1 MREFVTTGM
10 LVFSILFG
18 IVVFTQLIRFLGE
31 SVSGYLAVDAVAVM
45 LGFSAVTS
53 LPIILSISLFLSVL
67 MTLTRCYRDSEMV
80 VWFSA
85 GIGLTRWI
93 RPVMGYAIV
102 VSVVIATFSLGITP
116 WALSQA
122 DEFKRRLSSRDD
134 VSSATPGVFRESKQD
149 DRVFFMENVD
159 AEKRRVGNIFVQ
171 SVQNGVTGTMV
182 AKEGFQETRENG
194 ERYLIMLNGTRYE
207 GVPGQAD
214 FKIAEFER
222 YSMRIEPQEL
232 RESAPSLKALS
243 SLYLMQNPS
252 SFNRAELAWRIGLP
266 VSAIVLALMAIPL
279 SFVDPRAGRSLN
291 FISAVVVF
299 MLYNNLI
306 NLSHS
311 WVGRE
316 RIGLWLGFWG
326 LHLLMLVLLA
336 LLFYHR
342 SSVFA
347 WARWKR

>member
-1 MREFVTTGM
+1 MREFASTGL

-18 IVVFTQLIRFLGE
+18 IVVFTQLIRFLSE

-53 LPIILSISLFLSVL
+53 LPIILSISLFLSIL

-93 RPVMGYAIV
+93 RPVMGYALA
-102 VSVVIATFSLGITP
+102 VSVVIAIFSLGVTP

-149 DRVFFMENVD
+149 DRIFFMENVD

-194 ERYLIMLNGTRYE
+194 DRFLVMLNGTRYE
-207 GVPGQAD
+207 GIPGQAD

-222 YSMRIEPQEL
+222 YSMRIEPMEL
-232 RESAPSLKALS
+232 RESTPSLKALS
-243 SLYLMQNPS
+243 TMYLIQHPS
-252 SFNRAELAWRIGLP
+252 SFNQAELAWRIGIP
-266 VSAIVLALMAIPL
+266 VSAIILALMTIPL

-291 FISAVVVF
+291 FISAIVVF
-299 MLYNNLI
+299 MFYNNLI

-311 WVGRE
+311 WVSRE
-316 RIGLWLGFWG
+316 RIGLLLGFWA
-326 LHLLMLVLLA
+326 LHLFMALLLA
-336 LLFYHR
+336 VLFYHR